1 MFIFINFCLVESESC
16 RIEVYQSF
24 YYDLG
29 LDNKIKQLVGYEKEV
44 KNLGIQVARN
54 PGEEAMA
61 VAEEIR
67 KLIRK
72 ERYRY
77 REIGVIVS
85 DMNVYGD
92 YLEQAFETY
101 GIPVFMDH
109 KRSILLNS
117 FVEYLR
123 SLLNMA
129 EKNFSYESVF
139 RFLRTNLA
147 GFGYEEVDE
156 LENYVIGLGIRGYK
170 GWQNRW
176 IRRMKGMEEEELE
189 RLNHYR
195 VQMVE
200 KVDNLMF
207 VLKQKR
213 KTVKDITLAVYEFMV
228 HENIQERL
236 KKTEEEFHEAGELA
250 LAKEYSQIYRII
262 I

>member
-1 MFIFINFCLVESESC
+1 
-16 RIEVYQSF
+16 
-24 YYDLG
+24 
-29 LDNKIKQLVGYEKEV
+29 
-44 KNLGIQVARN
+44 
-54 PGEEAMA
+54 
-61 VAEEIR
+61 
-67 KLIRK
+67 
-72 ERYRY
+72 
-77 REIGVIVS
+77 
-85 DMNVYGD
+85 
-92 YLEQAFETY
+92 
-101 GIPVFMDH
+101 
-109 KRSILLNS
+109 
-117 FVEYLR
+117 
-123 SLLNMA
+123 MA

-228 HENIQERL
+228 QENIQERL

-250 LAKEYSQIYRII
+250 LARNILRFTGLS
-262 I
+262 